1 MLNGLKY
8 PGTKS
13 SCCNEVRNKYGTEEN
28 KSENQDYSLTSCEVK
43 FGGFRGFG
51 GTCSACPEDGCTKFL
66 SNYPPNYKQ
75 AIPDNSQVHKYYHL
89 RKSTSNTLNTSM
101 HTVNI
106 NSPRNLRHVSF
117 RFCVSIKNATSLTI

>member
-1 MLNGLKY
+1 
-8 PGTKS
+8 
-13 SCCNEVRNKYGTEEN
+13 
-28 KSENQDYSLTSCEVK
+28 
-43 FGGFRGFG
+43 
-51 GTCSACPEDGCTKFL
+51 
-66 SNYPPNYKQ
+66 
-75 AIPDNSQVHKYYHL
+75 L